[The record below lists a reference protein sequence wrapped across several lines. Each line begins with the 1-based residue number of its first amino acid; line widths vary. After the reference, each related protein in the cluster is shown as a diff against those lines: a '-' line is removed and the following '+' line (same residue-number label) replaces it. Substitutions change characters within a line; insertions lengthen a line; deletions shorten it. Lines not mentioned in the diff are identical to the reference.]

1 MRKIFFIFL
10 TFLMS
15 LNSFNHVK
23 AKLYRS
29 GTIFEN
35 QIEFS
40 KKFTLPLTEGKW
52 EVINQYEFNYFFQ
65 FKGNSIVRLKNNE
78 VMEFIWI
85 ERANLSSYQNAYID
99 NAMNEIVFKDQYD
112 GCYTRPEYYIVEV
125 YSKGSTHNC
134 LVIRHIDSNKELF
147 SPDDPGAVNAKLK
160 KSLRDRS
167 IIIPPIMF
175 DSYHSYFSRL
185 IRGEWFVIQYMANPK
200 LFNSPKINYLTEES
214 SEFHKANISRYPEHK
229 LTMDKW
235 ISVSAKRHREI
246 EKLLKAKEHHLLNL
260 DKYILNN
267 DNDYLNSKEKKNI
280 IEDLEKLNELY
291 KTGVIT
297 KEEFEKAK
305 DKILN

>member
-1 MRKIFFIFL
+1 
-10 TFLMS
+10 MS

-35 QIEFS
+35 EIKFS
-40 KKFTLPLTEGKW
+40 KKFTLPLSEGKW

-99 NAMNEIVFKDQYD
+99 NSMNEIVFKDQYD

-185 IRGEWFVIQYMANPK
+185 IRGEWYVIQYMANPK

-260 DKYILNN
+260 DKYILKN
-267 DNDYLNSKEKKNI
+267 DNDYLNSEGKKNI
-280 IEDLEKLNELY
+280 IEDLEKLNVLY
-291 KTGVIT
+291 KSGAIT
-297 KEEFEKAK
+297 KKEFEKAK

>member
-1 MRKIFFIFL
+1 
-10 TFLMS
+10 MS

-185 IRGEWFVIQYMANPK
+185 IRGEWYVIQYMANPK

-235 ISVSAKRHREI
+235 ISVSAERHREI

>member
-1 MRKIFFIFL
+1 
-10 TFLMS
+10 MS

-35 QIEFS
+35 EIKFS

-185 IRGEWFVIQYMANPK
+185 IRGEWYVIQYMANPK

-235 ISVSAKRHREI
+235 ISVSAERHREI

-260 DKYILNN
+260 DKYILKN
-267 DNDYLNSKEKKNI
+267 DNDYLNSDGKKNI
-280 IEDLEKLNELY
+280 IEDLEKLNVLY
-291 KTGVIT
+291 KSGAIT

>member
-1 MRKIFFIFL
+1 
-10 TFLMS
+10 MS

-185 IRGEWFVIQYMANPK
+185 IRGEWYVIQYMANPK

-235 ISVSAKRHREI
+235 ISVSAKRHIEI
-246 EKLLKAKEHHLLNL
+246 EQLLKAKEHHLLNL

-267 DNDYLNSKEKKNI
+267 DNDYLNSEEKKNI

>member
-1 MRKIFFIFL
+1 MRKIFLVLL

-15 LNSFNHVK
+15 LNSYSNVN

-35 QIEFS
+35 EIKFS
-40 KKFTLPLTEGKW
+40 NKFVLPVSKGKW
-52 EVINQYEFNYFFQ
+52 EVINQYDFNYFFQ
-65 FKGNSIVRLKNNE
+65 FKGNSIVRLENNE

-85 ERANLSSYQNAYID
+85 ERANLTSYQNTYIN
-99 NAMNEIVFKDQYD
+99 NALNEIVFKDQYD

-147 SPDDPGAVNAKLK
+147 TPDDPGAVNAQLK
-160 KSLRDRS
+160 KVITDRS

-175 DSYHSYFSRL
+175 DSWHTYFSRL
-185 IRGEWFVIQYMANPK
+185 IRGEWYVIQYMANPK
-200 LFNSPKINYLTEES
+200 LFNSPKLNYLTEES

-229 LTMDKW
+229 LVMEKW
-235 ISVSAKRHREI
+235 ISVSAKRHKEI

-260 DKYILNN
+260 DKYILENESN
-267 DNDYLNSKEKKNI
+267 YSNSEGKNKI
-280 IEDLEKLNELY
+280 IEDLEQLNELY
-291 KTGVIT
+291 KSGVIT
-297 KEEFEKAK
+297 KEEFKKAK

>member
-1 MRKIFFIFL
+1 MNKKFLVFL
-10 TFLMS
+10 TFLIS
-15 LNSFNHVK
+15 LNFYSNVN

-35 QIEFS
+35 QIKFS

-147 SPDDPGAVNAKLK
+147 SPDDPGAVNGQLK
-160 KSLRDRS
+160 KELRDRS

-185 IRGEWFVIQYMANPK
+185 IRGEWYVIQYMANPK
-200 LFNSPKINYLTEES
+200 LFNSPKLNYLTEES

-229 LTMDKW
+229 LTIDKW
-235 ISVSAKRHREI
+235 ISFSAKRHREI

-260 DKYILNN
+260 DKYILEDDVDHTKN
-267 DNDYLNSKEKKNI
+267 KGKKSI
-280 IEDLEKLNELY
+280 IEDLEKLNDLY
-291 KTGVIT
+291 KSGVIT

>member
-1 MRKIFFIFL
+1 
-10 TFLMS
+10 MS

-185 IRGEWFVIQYMANPK
+185 IRGEWYVIQYMANPK

-235 ISVSAKRHREI
+235 ISVSAKRHIEI
-246 EKLLKAKEHHLLNL
+246 EQLLKAKEHHLLNL

>member
-1 MRKIFFIFL
+1 
-10 TFLMS
+10 MS

-35 QIEFS
+35 EIKFS

-99 NAMNEIVFKDQYD
+99 NSMNEIVFKDQYD

-185 IRGEWFVIQYMANPK
+185 IRGEWYVIQYMANPK

-235 ISVSAKRHREI
+235 ISVSAERHREI

-260 DKYILNN
+260 DKYIQKN
-267 DNDYLNSKEKKNI
+267 DNDYLNSDGKKNI
-280 IEDLEKLNELY
+280 IEDLEKLNVLY
-291 KTGVIT
+291 KSGAIT

>member
-1 MRKIFFIFL
+1 
-10 TFLMS
+10 MS

-185 IRGEWFVIQYMANPK
+185 IRGEWYVIQYMANPK

-267 DNDYLNSKEKKNI
+267 DNDYLNSEEKKNI

>member
-1 MRKIFFIFL
+1 
-10 TFLMS
+10 MS

-185 IRGEWFVIQYMANPK
+185 IRGEWYVIQYMANPK

-235 ISVSAKRHREI
+235 ISVSAERHREI

-267 DNDYLNSKEKKNI
+267 DNDYLNSEEKKNI

-291 KTGVIT
+291 KSGVIT

-305 DKILN
+305 DKILNQ

>member
-1 MRKIFFIFL
+1 
-10 TFLMS
+10 MS

-147 SPDDPGAVNAKLK
+147 SPDDPGAVNSKLK

-185 IRGEWFVIQYMANPK
+185 IRGEWYVIQYMANPK

-235 ISVSAKRHREI
+235 ISVSAKRHIEI
-246 EKLLKAKEHHLLNL
+246 EQLLKAKEHHLLNL

-267 DNDYLNSKEKKNI
+267 DNDYLNSEEKKNI
-280 IEDLEKLNELY
+280 IEDLEKLNVLY
-291 KTGVIT
+291 KSGAIT
-297 KEEFEKAK
+297 KKEFEKAK

>member
-1 MRKIFFIFL
+1 
-10 TFLMS
+10 MS

>member
-1 MRKIFFIFL
+1 MRKIFLVLL

-15 LNSFNHVK
+15 LNSYSNVN

-35 QIEFS
+35 EIKFS
-40 KKFTLPLTEGKW
+40 NKFVLPVSKGKW
-52 EVINQYEFNYFFQ
+52 EVINQYDFNYFFQ
-65 FKGNSIVRLKNNE
+65 FKGNSIVRLENNE

-85 ERANLSSYQNAYID
+85 ERANLTSYQNTYIN
-99 NAMNEIVFKDQYD
+99 NALNEIVFKDQYD

-147 SPDDPGAVNAKLK
+147 TPDDPGAVNAQLK
-160 KSLRDRS
+160 KVISDRS

-175 DSYHSYFSRL
+175 DSWHTYFSRL
-185 IRGEWFVIQYMANPK
+185 IRGEWYVIQYMANPK
-200 LFNSPKINYLTEES
+200 LFNSPKLNYLTEES

-229 LTMDKW
+229 LVMEKW
-235 ISVSAKRHREI
+235 ISVSAKRHKEI

-260 DKYILNN
+260 DKYILENESN
-267 DNDYLNSKEKKNI
+267 YSNSEGKNKI
-280 IEDLEKLNELY
+280 IEDLEQLNELY
-291 KTGVIT
+291 KSGVIT
-297 KEEFEKAK
+297 KEEFKKAK

>member
-1 MRKIFFIFL
+1 
-10 TFLMS
+10 MS

-52 EVINQYEFNYFFQ
+52 EIINQYEFNYFFQ

-235 ISVSAKRHREI
+235 ISVSAERHREI

-260 DKYILNN
+260 DKYIQKN
-267 DNDYLNSKEKKNI
+267 DNDYLNSEEKKNI
-280 IEDLEKLNELY
+280 IEDLQKLNDLY
-291 KTGVIT
+291 KSGVIT

-305 DKILN
+305 GKILN

>member
-1 MRKIFFIFL
+1 MRKLFLVLL

-15 LNSFNHVK
+15 LNSYSNVN

-35 QIEFS
+35 EIKFS
-40 KKFTLPLTEGKW
+40 NKFVLPVSKGKW
-52 EVINQYEFNYFFQ
+52 EVINQYDFNYFFQ
-65 FKGNSIVRLKNNE
+65 FKGNSIVRLENNE

-85 ERANLSSYQNAYID
+85 ERANLTSYQNTYIN
-99 NAMNEIVFKDQYD
+99 NALNEIVFKDQYD

-147 SPDDPGAVNAKLK
+147 TPDDPGAVNAQLK
-160 KSLRDRS
+160 KVITDRS

-175 DSYHSYFSRL
+175 DSWHTYFSRL
-185 IRGEWFVIQYMANPK
+185 IRGEWYVIQYMANPK
-200 LFNSPKINYLTEES
+200 LFNSPKLNYLTEES

-229 LTMDKW
+229 LVMEKW

-260 DKYILNN
+260 DKYILENESN
-267 DNDYLNSKEKKNI
+267 YSNSEGKNKI
-280 IEDLEKLNELY
+280 IEDLEQLNELY
-291 KTGVIT
+291 KSGVIT
-297 KEEFEKAK
+297 KEEFKKAK

>member
-1 MRKIFFIFL
+1 
-10 TFLMS
+10 MS

-185 IRGEWFVIQYMANPK
+185 IRGEWYVIQYMANPK

-235 ISVSAKRHREI
+235 ISVSAERHREI

-267 DNDYLNSKEKKNI
+267 DNDYLNSEEKKNI

-291 KTGVIT
+291 KSCVIT

>member
-1 MRKIFFIFL
+1 MGAVYLFHYDSNSDLKQKILQPFLVIIFFGLVEDMLSQNSDNRLSRSTKWLKRTVLKNLNFL
-10 TFLMS
+10 PYIEYRPSTEPSQTGEMLLS
-15 LNSFNHVK
+15 ELNNYEKIIDDHVE
-23 AKLYRS
+23 
-29 GTIFEN
+29 FEN
-35 QIEFS
+35 EIKFS
-40 KKFTLPLTEGKW
+40 NKFVLPVTKGKW

-99 NAMNEIVFKDQYD
+99 NAMNEIVFKDKYD

-147 SPDDPGAVNAKLK
+147 SPDDPGAVNSKLK

-214 SEFHKANISRYPEHK
+214 SEFHKANISLSLIH
-229 LTMDKW
+229 
-235 ISVSAKRHREI
+235 ISEPTRP
-246 EKLLKAKEHHLLNL
+246 
-260 DKYILNN
+260 Y
-267 DNDYLNSKEKKNI
+267 
-280 IEDLEKLNELY
+280 
-291 KTGVIT
+291 
-297 KEEFEKAK
+297 
-305 DKILN
+305 

>member
-1 MRKIFFIFL
+1 
-10 TFLMS
+10 MS

-305 DKILN
+305 DKILNQ

>member
-1 MRKIFFIFL
+1 MRKIFLVLL

-15 LNSFNHVK
+15 LNSYSNVN

-35 QIEFS
+35 EIKFS
-40 KKFTLPLTEGKW
+40 NKFVLPVSKGKW
-52 EVINQYEFNYFFQ
+52 EVINQYDFNYFFQ
-65 FKGNSIVRLKNNE
+65 FKGNSIVRLENNE

-85 ERANLSSYQNAYID
+85 ERANLTSYQNTYIN
-99 NAMNEIVFKDQYD
+99 NALNEIVFKDQYD

-147 SPDDPGAVNAKLK
+147 TPDDPGAVNAQLK
-160 KSLRDRS
+160 KVITDRS

-175 DSYHSYFSRL
+175 DSWHTYFSRL
-185 IRGEWFVIQYMANPK
+185 IRGEWYVIQYMANPK
-200 LFNSPKINYLTEES
+200 LFNSPKLNYLTEES

-229 LTMDKW
+229 LVMEKW

-260 DKYILNN
+260 DKYILENESN
-267 DNDYLNSKEKKNI
+267 YSNSEGKNKI
-280 IEDLEKLNELY
+280 IEDLEQLNELY
-291 KTGVIT
+291 KSGVIT
-297 KEEFEKAK
+297 KEEFKKAK

>member
-1 MRKIFFIFL
+1 MKKTLLVFL
-10 TFLMS
+10 NILMI
-15 LNSFNHVK
+15 LNFYSHAN

-29 GTIFEN
+29 GTIIEN
-35 QIEFS
+35 EIKFS
-40 KKFTLPLTEGKW
+40 KKFVLPITEGKW

-147 SPDDPGAVNAKLK
+147 SPDDPGAVNGQLK
-160 KSLRDRS
+160 KELRDRS

-185 IRGEWFVIQYMANPK
+185 IRGEWYVIQYMANPK
-200 LFNSPKINYLTEES
+200 LFNSPKLNYLTEES

-229 LTMDKW
+229 LTIDKW
-235 ISVSAKRHREI
+235 ISFSAKRHREI

-260 DKYILNN
+260 DKYILENDVDHTNN
-267 DNDYLNSKEKKNI
+267 KGKKSI
-280 IEDLEKLNELY
+280 IEDLEKLNDLY
-291 KTGVIT
+291 KSGVIT

>member
-1 MRKIFFIFL
+1 
-10 TFLMS
+10 MS

-185 IRGEWFVIQYMANPK
+185 IRGEWYVIQYMANPK

-235 ISVSAKRHREI
+235 ISVSAERHREI

-267 DNDYLNSKEKKNI
+267 DNDYLNSEEKKNI

-291 KTGVIT
+291 KSGVIT

>member
-1 MRKIFFIFL
+1 
-10 TFLMS
+10 MS

-185 IRGEWFVIQYMANPK
+185 IRGEWYVIQYMANPK

-235 ISVSAKRHREI
+235 ISVSAERHREI

-260 DKYILNN
+260 DKYIQKN
-267 DNDYLNSKEKKNI
+267 DNDYLNSGEKKNI

-291 KTGVIT
+291 KSGVIT

>member
-1 MRKIFFIFL
+1 MRKLFLVLL

-15 LNSFNHVK
+15 LNSYSNVN

-35 QIEFS
+35 EIKFS
-40 KKFTLPLTEGKW
+40 NKFVLPVTKGKW
-52 EVINQYEFNYFFQ
+52 EVINQYDFNYFFQ
-65 FKGNSIVRLKNNE
+65 FKGNSIVRLENNE

-85 ERANLSSYQNAYID
+85 ERANLTSYQNTYIN
-99 NAMNEIVFKDQYD
+99 NALNEIVFKDQYD

-147 SPDDPGAVNAKLK
+147 TPDDPGAVNAQLK
-160 KSLRDRS
+160 KVISDRS

-175 DSYHSYFSRL
+175 DSWHTYFSRL
-185 IRGEWFVIQYMANPK
+185 IRGEWYVIQYMANPK
-200 LFNSPKINYLTEES
+200 LFNSPKLNYLTEES

-229 LTMDKW
+229 LVMEKW

-260 DKYILNN
+260 DKYILENESN
-267 DNDYLNSKEKKNI
+267 YSNSEGKNKI
-280 IEDLEKLNELY
+280 IEDLEQLNELY
-291 KTGVIT
+291 KSGVIT
-297 KEEFEKAK
+297 KEEFKKAK

>member
-1 MRKIFFIFL
+1 
-10 TFLMS
+10 MS
-15 LNSFNHVK
+15 LNSFNHAK

-35 QIEFS
+35 EIKFS

-99 NAMNEIVFKDQYD
+99 NSMNEIVFKDQYD

-185 IRGEWFVIQYMANPK
+185 IRGEWYVIQYMANPK

-235 ISVSAKRHREI
+235 ISVSAERHREI

-260 DKYILNN
+260 DKYIQKN
-267 DNDYLNSKEKKNI
+267 DNDYLNSGEKKNI

-291 KTGVIT
+291 KSGVIT

>member
-185 IRGEWFVIQYMANPK
+185 IRGEWYVIQYMANPK

-235 ISVSAKRHREI
+235 ISVSAERHREI

-291 KTGVIT
+291 KSGVIT

>member
-1 MRKIFFIFL
+1 
-10 TFLMS
+10 MS

-185 IRGEWFVIQYMANPK
+185 IRGEWYVIQYMANPK

-235 ISVSAKRHREI
+235 ISVSAERHREI

-291 KTGVIT
+291 KSGVIT

>member
-185 IRGEWFVIQYMANPK
+185 IRGEWYVIQYMANPK

-235 ISVSAKRHREI
+235 ISVSAKRHIEI
-246 EKLLKAKEHHLLNL
+246 EQLLKAKEHHLLNL

-267 DNDYLNSKEKKNI
+267 DNDYLNSEEKKNI

>member
-1 MRKIFFIFL
+1 
-10 TFLMS
+10 MS

-85 ERANLSSYQNAYID
+85 ERANLSSYQDAYID

-185 IRGEWFVIQYMANPK
+185 IRGEWYVIQYMANPK

-235 ISVSAKRHREI
+235 ISVSAERHREI

-260 DKYILNN
+260 DKYIQKN
-267 DNDYLNSKEKKNI
+267 DNDYLNSEEKKNI
-280 IEDLEKLNELY
+280 IEDLQKLNDLY
-291 KTGVIT
+291 KSGVIT

>member
-1 MRKIFFIFL
+1 
-10 TFLMS
+10 MS

-185 IRGEWFVIQYMANPK
+185 IRGEWYVIQYMANPK

>member
-1 MRKIFFIFL
+1 
-10 TFLMS
+10 
-15 LNSFNHVK
+15 
-23 AKLYRS
+23 
-29 GTIFEN
+29 
-35 QIEFS
+35 
-40 KKFTLPLTEGKW
+40 
-52 EVINQYEFNYFFQ
+52 
-65 FKGNSIVRLKNNE
+65 
-78 VMEFIWI
+78 MEFIWI

-99 NAMNEIVFKDQYD
+99 NAMNEIVFKDKYD

-147 SPDDPGAVNAKLK
+147 SPDDPGAVNSKLK

-185 IRGEWFVIQYMANPK
+185 IRGEWYVIQYMANPK

-214 SEFHKANISRYPEHK
+214 SEFHKGNISRYPEHK

-235 ISVSAKRHREI
+235 ISVSAERHIKI
-246 EKLLKAKEHHLLNL
+246 EQLLKAKEHHLLNL
-260 DKYILNN
+260 DKYILKN
-267 DNDYLNSKEKKNI
+267 DNDYLNSDGKKNI
-280 IEDLEKLNELY
+280 IEDLEKLNVLY
-291 KTGVIT
+291 KSGAIT
-297 KEEFEKAK
+297 KKEFEKAK

>member
-1 MRKIFFIFL
+1 MRKIFLVLL

-15 LNSFNHVK
+15 LNSYSNVN

-35 QIEFS
+35 EIKFS
-40 KKFTLPLTEGKW
+40 NKFVLPVSKGKW
-52 EVINQYEFNYFFQ
+52 EVINQYDFNYFFQ
-65 FKGNSIVRLKNNE
+65 FKGNSIVRLENNE

-85 ERANLSSYQNAYID
+85 ERANLTSYQNTYIN
-99 NAMNEIVFKDQYD
+99 NALNEIVFKDQYD

-147 SPDDPGAVNAKLK
+147 TPDDPGAVNAQLK
-160 KSLRDRS
+160 KVITDRS

-175 DSYHSYFSRL
+175 DSWHTYFSRL
-185 IRGEWFVIQYMANPK
+185 IRGEWYVIQYMANPK
-200 LFNSPKINYLTEES
+200 LFNSPKLNYLTEES

-229 LTMDKW
+229 LVMEKW

-260 DKYILNN
+260 DKYILEN
-267 DNDYLNSKEKKNI
+267 DSNYSSSEGKKNI
-280 IEDLEKLNELY
+280 IEDLEQLNELY
-291 KTGVIT
+291 KSGVIT
-297 KEEFEKAK
+297 KEEFKKAK

>member
-1 MRKIFFIFL
+1 MRKIFLVLL

-15 LNSFNHVK
+15 LNSYSNVN

-35 QIEFS
+35 EIKFS
-40 KKFTLPLTEGKW
+40 NKFVLPVSKGKW
-52 EVINQYEFNYFFQ
+52 EVINQYDFNYFFQ
-65 FKGNSIVRLKNNE
+65 FKGNSIVRLENNE

-85 ERANLSSYQNAYID
+85 ERANLTSYQNTYIN
-99 NAMNEIVFKDQYD
+99 NALNEIVFKDQYD

-147 SPDDPGAVNAKLK
+147 TPDDPGAVNAQLK
-160 KSLRDRS
+160 KVISDRS

-175 DSYHSYFSRL
+175 DSWHTYFSRL
-185 IRGEWFVIQYMANPK
+185 IRGEWYVIQYMANPK
-200 LFNSPKINYLTEES
+200 LFNSPKLNYLTEES

-229 LTMDKW
+229 LVMEKW

-260 DKYILNN
+260 DKYILENESN
-267 DNDYLNSKEKKNI
+267 YSNSEGKNKI
-280 IEDLEKLNELY
+280 IEDLEQLNELY
-291 KTGVIT
+291 KSGVIT
-297 KEEFEKAK
+297 KEEFKKAK

>member
-1 MRKIFFIFL
+1 
-10 TFLMS
+10 MS

-185 IRGEWFVIQYMANPK
+185 IRGEWYVIQYMANPK

-305 DKILN
+305 DKILNQ

>member
-1 MRKIFFIFL
+1 
-10 TFLMS
+10 MS

-35 QIEFS
+35 EIKFS
-40 KKFTLPLTEGKW
+40 KKFTLPLSEGKW

-99 NAMNEIVFKDQYD
+99 NSMNEIVFKDQYD

-185 IRGEWFVIQYMANPK
+185 IRGEWYVIQYMANPK

-235 ISVSAKRHREI
+235 ISVSAERHREI

-260 DKYILNN
+260 DKYIQKN
-267 DNDYLNSKEKKNI
+267 DNDYLNSGEKKNI
-280 IEDLEKLNELY
+280 IEDLEKLNVLY
-291 KTGVIT
+291 KSGAIT

>member
-1 MRKIFFIFL
+1 
-10 TFLMS
+10 MS

-185 IRGEWFVIQYMANPK
+185 IRGEWYVIQYMANPK

-291 KTGVIT
+291 KSGVIT